1 MRSSCLTL
9 LDSPDSSGKGGGR
22 PRQCSRRLSARR
34 CCFRFL
40 FQNNCSD
47 LKCLFVLTETCESEY
62 SCVRN
67 WVGHQVLY
75 TALFPCAFQ
84 VDASYPGR
92 PFSALNF
99 VRPSFYLHLLGV
111 LSQPRSRT
119 YYIRP
124 DIKTHTTIIL
134 LYYVF
139 PCIPSV
145 ATANVAAAAAAV
157 CCSTAAVCCNT
168 AVCVLQ
174 YCCCCCSCRCRS
186 LLMLFI
192 GWQRNVEKAH

>member
-145 ATANVAAAAAAV
+145 ATSQ
-157 CCSTAAVCCNT
+157 CCCCCCC
-168 AVCVLQ
+168 CVLQ
-174 YCCCCCSCRCRS
+174 YCCCVLQYCCLCVAI
-186 LLMLFI
+186 LLLFLI